1 MNKMKTEEIKPQD
14 SIPTKI
20 KQEERKVSE
29 EPIMND
35 EKNLNN
41 LKSPNEE
48 IINNVEAL
56 NNEISQ
62 ELNNEIQNQE
72 EENKNQEENISENNE
87 EDLKFKFK
95 EKLLTNEIHRIYGN
109 RLREDYKYDN
119 EGENGLFE
127 ASPRIVKIAGF
138 ELNKKIMRKIIII
151 NKSKYTERIIIL
163 PPTTQNFKIKYTKR
177 GQIAPGLCET
187 IYLFFTPGEYKYYT
201 DNICINCPGNNII
214 IPIHAYPKMNIFVKE
229 YIPKLIDFGNIT
241 IDSTVTKN
249 ISVKNLIDQNFKYKI
264 IPINDCKEI
273 KIEKM
278 EGTFYEMKDNL
289 IQISINPQKF
299 GIFKGE
305 YEFQV
310 SEVDFQPYTFTIFA
324 TCNSFETSNALFPRY
339 LAPIKDKKNQKLE
352 KEDILN
358 LMRQSEKQT
367 ESNLNNVEEKDKK
380 IALSKIEILNETQ
393 KSENQAPNSNP
404 IIKDN
409 LLTEEEMNTISRKIK
424 TPANNSEIRDG
435 KNKEEGVDGEERNN
449 EENKDKNKNIIDEKI
464 NKDAR
469 NENNKLDE
477 SIASDITRPESKI
490 LNRFKDLPSS
500 KEKEFLQN
508 YNNNDE
514 KIQAKEFK
522 YIRFIG
528 KEPLNE
534 KETSDLLDERNAAL
548 QNIVDFNCKM
558 DKSRHK
564 PELDKEKCVIDR
576 DQEFYLKPNFN
587 TNQNDN
593 FFKTRHYF
601 KLLLKGL
608 TKIIMRKRAD
618 DRLKKLNDMLTKN
631 NIKNKDSFA
640 NYCDKDWI
648 NFFSKD
654 QQSANDDSNFNF
666 MQMKFVQPKF
676 LYREKIWLTNEYSI
690 NSLKQNI
697 PHENNINLDEYDTL
711 KELERNDFQVIN
723 YSSFSNPGLTQ
734 FDINLGEKKIRPSCE
749 SENLIREERG
759 DSEFDPLK
767 HKEYF
772 EIADKHLEHLY
783 TEPND
788 LIFNNPLLKNY
799 KSLNDITECSTE
811 YNLQPRLIKESYVNN
826 SSYQNDIYMKLNLSF
841 TDNDKIRTRLVDNE
855 AMFLDSSLNF
865 DFENMKKMTQN
876 DEKDLYIKK
885 NEKVD
890 EDNFI
895 FELIKDDD
903 KSIVENIEKED
914 NEIKNVREINKNG
927 TFDIRKQEKI
937 NLEYKFSA
945 IKKKWMSL
953 VPTYIEY
960 INSGI
965 KNSSNKLMP

>member
-1 MNKMKTEEIKPQD
+1 MKTDEKKPQGAI
-14 SIPTKI
+14 SSKT
-20 KQEERKVSE
+20 KQEESKVSE
-29 EPIMND
+29 EPLNPK
-35 EKNLNN
+35 EKDINSVNN
-41 LKSPNEE
+41 QNE
-48 IINNVEAL
+48 IINNEEQSK
-56 NNEISQ
+56 NEISQ
-62 ELNNEIQNQE
+62 EGNNEMEMKE
-72 EENKNQEENISENNE
+72 EENKNQEENEPENMD

-95 EKLLTNEIHRIYGN
+95 EKLLTNEVHRIYGN

-138 ELNKKIMRKIIII
+138 ELNKKIMTKINII

-163 PPTTQNFKIKYTKR
+163 PPTTPNFKIRYTKR
-177 GQIAPGLCET
+177 GQIAPGLSET

-201 DNICINCPGNNII
+201 DNICINCPGNKII
-214 IPIHAYPKMNIFVKE
+214 IPIHAYPRMNIFVKE
-229 YIPKLIDFGNIT
+229 YIPKLIDFGNVP
-241 IDSTVTKN
+241 IDTTVSKN

-264 IPINDCKEI
+264 TPINDCPEI

-278 EGTFYEMKDNL
+278 EDTFYEMKDNL
-289 IQISINPQKF
+289 IKITINPQKY
-299 GIFKGE
+299 GIFRGE

-324 TCNSFETSNALFPRY
+324 ACNSFETSNVLYPRY
-339 LAPIKDKKNQKLE
+339 LAPLNYKKKQRIE
-352 KEDILN
+352 KEDLLS
-358 LMRQSEKQT
+358 LMKQAEKQN
-367 ESNLNNVEEKDKK
+367 ESEIKNKEENKK
-380 IALSKIEILNETQ
+380 ITLSKIDNLNETQ
-393 KSENQAPNSNP
+393 KSENQIPTNNP
-404 IIKDN
+404 IIKEN
-409 LLTEEEMNTISRKIK
+409 LLTQQEMDTITRNIK
-424 TPANNSEIRDG
+424 TPVNASEIKAEEKPDE
-435 KNKEEGVDGEERNN
+435 KNKE
-449 EENKDKNKNIIDEKI
+449 NKDNNNMINENI
-464 NKDAR
+464 NDAKK
-469 NENNKLDE
+469 ENNKLEE

-490 LNRFKDLPSS
+490 LNRFKDMPSS
-500 KEKEFLQN
+500 KEKEFLQY

-528 KEPLNE
+528 KEPLTE
-534 KETSDLLDERNAAL
+534 KETNNLLDERNNAL
-548 QNIVDFNCKM
+548 QNIIDFNCKM

-576 DQEFYLKPNFN
+576 DQEYYLKPNFN

-608 TKIIMRKRAD
+608 TKIVMRKRAD
-618 DRLKKLNDMLTKN
+618 DRLKKLNDMLVKN
-631 NIKNKDSFA
+631 NIRNKDSFA

-666 MQMKFVQPKF
+666 MQMKFIPPQL

-697 PHENNINLDEYDTL
+697 PHENNINLDEYESL
-711 KELERNDFQVIN
+711 KELERNDLQVIN
-723 YSSFSNPGLTQ
+723 YNSFSNPGLTQ
-734 FDINLGEKKIRPSCE
+734 FDINLGDKKIRPSCE

-759 DSEFDPLK
+759 DTEFDPLK
-767 HKEYF
+767 HKEFF
-772 EIADKHLEHLY
+772 EIADKHLEHIY

-799 KSLNDITECSTE
+799 KSINDVTECSID
-811 YNLQPRLIKESYVNN
+811 YNLQPRLIKECYVNN
-826 SSYQNDIYMKLNLSF
+826 SNYQNDIYMKLNLSF
-841 TDNDKIRTRLVDNE
+841 TDNDNIRTRLVDNE

-865 DFENMKKMTQN
+865 NFDNMKKMTQT
-876 DEKDLYIKK
+876 DEKDLFIKK

-895 FELIKDDD
+895 FELVKEDD
-903 KSIVENIEKED
+903 KAIIENIEKED
-914 NEIKNVREINKNG
+914 TEVKNIRDINKNG

-937 NLEYKFSA
+937 NLENKLSA

-965 KNSSNKLMP
+965 KNPANKLMP

>member
-1 MNKMKTEEIKPQD
+1 MKTDEKKPQGTT
-14 SIPTKI
+14 SSKI
-20 KQEERKVSE
+20 KQEESKVSE
-29 EPIMND
+29 EPINIKEKESNTLNNQNDNIND
-35 EKNLNN
+35 EEHLNN
-41 LKSPNEE
+41 DISQEK
-48 IINNVEAL
+48 
-56 NNEISQ
+56 NNEIK
-62 ELNNEIQNQE
+62 IQDE
-72 EENKNQEENISENNE
+72 EENKNQEENDSENIE

-95 EKLLTNEIHRIYGN
+95 EKLLTNEVHRIYGN

-138 ELNKKIMRKIIII
+138 ELNKRIMTKISII

-163 PPTTQNFKIKYTKR
+163 PPTTPNFKIKYTKR
-177 GQIAPGLCET
+177 GQIAPGLSET

-201 DNICINCPGNNII
+201 DNICINCPGNKII
-214 IPIHAYPKMNIFVKE
+214 IPIHAYPKMNIFAKE

-241 IDSTVTKN
+241 IDTSSSKE
-249 ISVKNLIDQNFKYKI
+249 ISVKNIIDQNFKYKI
-264 IPINDCKEI
+264 TPINDCKEI

-278 EGTFYEMKDNL
+278 EDTFYEMKDNV
-289 IQISINPQKF
+289 IKITITPQKY
-299 GIFKGE
+299 GIFRGE

-310 SEVDFQPYTFTIFA
+310 SEVDFQPYIFTVFA
-324 TCNSFETSNALFPRY
+324 TCNCFETSNVLYPRY
-339 LAPIKDKKNQKLE
+339 LAPINTKKKQRIE
-352 KEDILN
+352 KEDLLN
-358 LMRQSEKQT
+358 LMKQSEKQN
-367 ESNLNNVEEKDKK
+367 ESNINELEDKNKK
-380 IALSKIEILNETQ
+380 INLSKIDNLNETQ
-393 KSENQAPNSNP
+393 KSENQVPNNNP
-404 IIKDN
+404 IIKEN
-409 LLTEEEMNTISRKIK
+409 LLTEQEMNTITRNIK
-424 TPANNSEIRDG
+424 TPVNTSEVKNDEKEEKNLDE
-435 KNKEEGVDGEERNN
+435 KNKDNN
-449 EENKDKNKNIIDEKI
+449 NIIDEKI
-464 NKDAR
+464 NKDVN
-469 NENNKLDE
+469 NEKNKLEE

-500 KEKEFLQN
+500 KEKEFLQY

-534 KETSDLLDERNAAL
+534 KETNNLLDERNTAL

-576 DQEFYLKPNFN
+576 DQEYYLKPNFN

-608 TKIIMRKRAD
+608 TKIVMRKRAD
-618 DRLKKLNDMLTKN
+618 DRLKKLNDMLAKH
-631 NIKNKDSFA
+631 NIRNKDSFA
-640 NYCDKDWI
+640 NYCDQDWI
-648 NFFSKD
+648 DFFSKD
-654 QQSANDDSNFNF
+654 QQSANDDNNFNF
-666 MQMKFVQPKF
+666 MQMKFIPPQL

-711 KELERNDFQVIN
+711 KELERNDLQVIN

-734 FDINLGEKKIRPSCE
+734 FDINLGDKKIRPSCE

-759 DSEFDPLK
+759 DTEFDPLK
-767 HKEYF
+767 HKDYF
-772 EIADKHLEHLY
+772 DIAEKHLEHIY

-799 KSLNDITECSTE
+799 KPINDVTECSID
-811 YNLQPRLIKESYVNN
+811 YNLQPRLIKECYVNN

-865 DFENMKKMTQN
+865 NFDNMKKMTQC

-895 FELIKDDD
+895 FELTKDDD
-903 KSIVENIEKED
+903 KAIVENIEKED
-914 NEIKNVREINKNG
+914 NEVKSIRDINKNG
-927 TFDIRKQEKI
+927 TFDVRKQEKI
-937 NLEYKFSA
+937 NLENKFLA

-953 VPTYIEY
+953 VPTYMEY

-965 KNSSNKLMP
+965 KNPANKLMP

>member
-1 MNKMKTEEIKPQD
+1 MKTDEKKPQGTT
-14 SIPTKI
+14 SSKI
-20 KQEERKVSE
+20 KQEESKVSE
-29 EPIMND
+29 EPINIK
-35 EKNLNN
+35 EKESNTLNN
-41 LKSPNEE
+41 QNEN
-48 IINNVEAL
+48 INGEEQL
-56 NNEISQ
+56 NNDISQ
-62 ELNNEIQNQE
+62 EKNNEIQIQDE
-72 EENKNQEENISENNE
+72 EENKNQEENDSENIE

-95 EKLLTNEIHRIYGN
+95 EKLLTNEVHRIYGN

-138 ELNKKIMRKIIII
+138 ELNKRIMTKISII

-163 PPTTQNFKIKYTKR
+163 PPTTPNFKIKYTKR
-177 GQIAPGLCET
+177 GQIAPGLSET

-201 DNICINCPGNNII
+201 DNICINCPGNKII

-229 YIPKLIDFGNIT
+229 YIPKLIDFGNIS
-241 IDSTVTKN
+241 IDTSTSKD

-264 IPINDCKEI
+264 TPINDCKEI

-278 EGTFYEMKDNL
+278 EDTFYEMKEN
-289 IQISINPQKF
+289 IIKITITPQKY
-299 GIFKGE
+299 GIFRGE

-310 SEVDFQPYTFTIFA
+310 SEVDFQPYIFTIFA
-324 TCNSFETSNALFPRY
+324 TCNCFETSNVLYPRY
-339 LAPIKDKKNQKLE
+339 LAPINTKKKQRIE
-352 KEDILN
+352 KEDLLN
-358 LMRQSEKQT
+358 LMKQSEKQN
-367 ESNLNNVEEKDKK
+367 ESNIDNLEDKNKK
-380 IALSKIEILNETQ
+380 INLSKIDNLNETQ
-393 KSENQAPNSNP
+393 KSENQVPNNNP
-404 IIKDN
+404 IIKEN
-409 LLTEEEMNTISRKIK
+409 LLTEQEKNTITRTIK
-424 TPANNSEIRDG
+424 TPANTSEVKNEEKDDKNIDE
-435 KNKEEGVDGEERNN
+435 KNKDNN
-449 EENKDKNKNIIDEKI
+449 NIIDEKI
-464 NKDAR
+464 NKD
-469 NENNKLDE
+469 ENKEKNKLEE

-500 KEKEFLQN
+500 KEKEFLQY

-534 KETSDLLDERNAAL
+534 KETNNLLDERNTAL

-576 DQEFYLKPNFN
+576 DQEYYLKPNFN

-618 DRLKKLNDMLTKN
+618 DRLKKLNDMLAKH
-631 NIKNKDSFA
+631 NIRNKDSFA
-640 NYCDKDWI
+640 NYCDQDWI
-648 NFFSKD
+648 DFFSKD
-654 QQSANDDSNFNF
+654 QQSANDDNNFNF
-666 MQMKFVQPKF
+666 MQMKFIPPQL

-711 KELERNDFQVIN
+711 KELERNDLQVIN

-734 FDINLGEKKIRPSCE
+734 FDINLGDKKIRPSCE

-759 DSEFDPLK
+759 DTEFDPLK
-767 HKEYF
+767 HKDYF
-772 EIADKHLEHLY
+772 DIAEKHLEHIY

-799 KSLNDITECSTE
+799 KPINDVTECSID
-811 YNLQPRLIKESYVNN
+811 YNLQPRLIKECYVNN

-841 TDNDKIRTRLVDNE
+841 TDNDKVRTRLVDNE

-865 DFENMKKMTQN
+865 NFDNMKKMTQC

-895 FELIKDDD
+895 FELSKDDD
-903 KSIVENIEKED
+903 KAIVENIEKED
-914 NEIKNVREINKNG
+914 TEVKNIRDINKNG
-927 TFDIRKQEKI
+927 TFDVRKQEKI
-937 NLEYKFSA
+937 NLENKFSA

-953 VPTYIEY
+953 VPTYMEY

-965 KNSSNKLMP
+965 KNPANKLMP

>member
-1 MNKMKTEEIKPQD
+1 MKTDEKKSQQAP
-14 SIPTKI
+14 SVSSKI
-20 KQEERKVSE
+20 KQEESKV
-29 EPIMND
+29 ND
-35 EKNLNN
+35 ESINIKEKDLNP
-41 LKSPNEE
+41 PNNQEE
-48 IINNVEAL
+48 ININDEEQL

-62 ELNNEIQNQE
+62 ERNNLIQVQD
-72 EENKNQEENISENNE
+72 EENKNQEENESENNDDE
-87 EDLKFKFK
+87 LKFKFK
-95 EKLLTNEIHRIYGN
+95 EKLLTNEVHRIYGN

-138 ELNKKIMRKIIII
+138 ELNKKIMTKIIVI

-163 PPTTQNFKIKYTKR
+163 PPTTPNFKIKYTKR
-177 GQIAPGLCET
+177 GQIAPGLNET

-201 DNICINCPGNNII
+201 DNICINCPGNKII

-229 YIPKLIDFGNIT
+229 YIPKLIDFGNVT
-241 IDSTVTKN
+241 IDTSVTKN

-264 IPINDCKEI
+264 TPINDCKEI

-278 EGTFYEMKDNL
+278 EDTFYEMKDNL
-289 IQISINPQKF
+289 IKITVNPQKY

-310 SEVDFQPYTFTIFA
+310 SEVDFQPYVFTVFA
-324 TCNSFETSNALFPRY
+324 TCNSFETSNVLFPRY
-339 LAPIKDKKNQKLE
+339 LAPLKYKRQPRIE
-352 KEDILN
+352 KEDLLKSIKP
-358 LMRQSEKQT
+358 SEKKE
-367 ESNLNNVEEKDKK
+367 ESNINVKEQNNNKLS
-380 IALSKIEILNETQ
+380 LSKVENLNETI
-393 KSENQAPNSNP
+393 KSENANPNNNP

-409 LLTEEEMNTISRKIK
+409 VLTDQEMNTVSRKIK
-424 TPANNSEIRDG
+424 TPANNSEIKDVTE
-435 KNKEEGVDGEERNN
+435 NNN
-449 EENKDKNKNIIDEKI
+449 ENKNINENI
-464 NKDAR
+464 NEDNKNDNKEVK

-477 SIASDITRPESKI
+477 SIASDVTRPESKM
-490 LNRFKDLPSS
+490 LSRFKDMPSS
-500 KEKEFLQN
+500 KEKEFLQY

-534 KETSDLLDERNAAL
+534 KETNNLLDERNTAL
-548 QNIVDFNCKM
+548 QNIIDFNCKM

-576 DQEFYLKPNFN
+576 DQEYYLKPNFN
-587 TNQNDN
+587 SNQNDN

-601 KLLLKGL
+601 KLFLKGL
-608 TKIIMRKRAD
+608 TKIVMRKRAE
-618 DRLKKLNDMLTKN
+618 DRLKKLNDMLAKN

-654 QQSANDDSNFNF
+654 QQSANDDNNFNF
-666 MQMKFVQPKF
+666 MQMKFIPPQL
-676 LYREKIWLTNEYSI
+676 LYREKVWLTNEYSI

-711 KELERNDFQVIN
+711 KELERNDLQVIN
-723 YSSFSNPGLTQ
+723 YNSFSNPGLTQ

-759 DSEFDPLK
+759 DTEFDPLK

-772 EIADKHLEHLY
+772 DIADKHLEHIY

-799 KSLNDITECSTE
+799 KPLNDITECNID
-811 YNLQPRLIKESYVNN
+811 YNLQSRLIKECYVNN
-826 SSYQNDIYMKLNLSF
+826 STYQNDIYMKLNISF
-841 TDNDKIRTRLVDNE
+841 TDNDNIRTRLVDNE

-865 DFENMKKMTQN
+865 NFENMKKMTQS

-895 FELIKDDD
+895 FELVKDDD
-903 KSIVENIEKED
+903 KAIIENIEKED
-914 NEIKNVREINKNG
+914 NEIKNIREINKNG

-937 NLEYKFSA
+937 NLENKFSA

-953 VPTYIEY
+953 VPTYMEY

-965 KNSSNKLMP
+965 KNPANKLLP

>member
-1 MNKMKTEEIKPQD
+1 MKTDEKKPQGAI
-14 SIPTKI
+14 SSKT
-20 KQEERKVSE
+20 KQEESKVSE
-29 EPIMND
+29 EPLNPK
-35 EKNLNN
+35 EKDINSVNN
-41 LKSPNEE
+41 QNE
-48 IINNVEAL
+48 IINNEEQSK
-56 NNEISQ
+56 NEISQ
-62 ELNNEIQNQE
+62 EGNNEMEMQE
-72 EENKNQEENISENNE
+72 EENKNQEENEPENMD

-95 EKLLTNEIHRIYGN
+95 EKLLTNEVHRIYGN

-138 ELNKKIMRKIIII
+138 ELNKKIMTKINII

-163 PPTTQNFKIKYTKR
+163 PPTTPNFKIRYTKR
-177 GQIAPGLCET
+177 GQIAPGLSET

-201 DNICINCPGNNII
+201 DNICINCPGNKII
-214 IPIHAYPKMNIFVKE
+214 IPIHAYPRMNIFVKE
-229 YIPKLIDFGNIT
+229 YIPKLIDFGNVP
-241 IDSTVTKN
+241 IDTTVSKN

-264 IPINDCKEI
+264 TPINDCPEI

-278 EGTFYEMKDNL
+278 EDTFYEMKDNL
-289 IQISINPQKF
+289 IKITINPQKY
-299 GIFKGE
+299 GIFRGE

-324 TCNSFETSNALFPRY
+324 TCNSFETSNVLYPRY
-339 LAPIKDKKNQKLE
+339 LAPLNYKKKQRIE
-352 KEDILN
+352 KEDILS
-358 LMRQSEKQT
+358 LMKQAEKQN
-367 ESNLNNVEEKDKK
+367 ESEIKNKEENKK
-380 IALSKIEILNETQ
+380 ITLSKIDNLNETQ
-393 KSENQAPNSNP
+393 KSENQIPTNNP
-404 IIKDN
+404 IIKEN
-409 LLTEEEMNTISRKIK
+409 LLTQQEMDTITRNIK
-424 TPANNSEIRDG
+424 TPVNASEIKAEEKPEE
-435 KNKEEGVDGEERNN
+435 KNKE
-449 EENKDKNKNIIDEKI
+449 NKDNNNMINEKI
-464 NKDAR
+464 NDAKK
-469 NENNKLDE
+469 ENNKLEE

-490 LNRFKDLPSS
+490 LNRFKDMPSS
-500 KEKEFLQN
+500 KEKEFLQY

-528 KEPLNE
+528 KEPLTE
-534 KETSDLLDERNAAL
+534 KETNNLLDERNNAL
-548 QNIVDFNCKM
+548 QNIIDFNCKM

-576 DQEFYLKPNFN
+576 DQEYYLKPNFN

-608 TKIIMRKRAD
+608 TKIVMRKRAD
-618 DRLKKLNDMLTKN
+618 DRLKKLNDMLVKN
-631 NIKNKDSFA
+631 NIRNKDSFA

-666 MQMKFVQPKF
+666 MQMKFIPPQL

-697 PHENNINLDEYDTL
+697 PHENNINLDEYESL
-711 KELERNDFQVIN
+711 KELERNDLQVIN
-723 YSSFSNPGLTQ
+723 YNSFSNPGLTQ
-734 FDINLGEKKIRPSCE
+734 FDINLGDKKIRPSCE

-759 DSEFDPLK
+759 DTEFDPLK
-767 HKEYF
+767 HKEFF
-772 EIADKHLEHLY
+772 EIADKHLEHIY

-799 KSLNDITECSTE
+799 KSINDVTECSID
-811 YNLQPRLIKESYVNN
+811 YNLQPRLIKECYVNN

-841 TDNDKIRTRLVDNE
+841 TDNDNIRTRLVDNE

-865 DFENMKKMTQN
+865 NFDNMKKMTQT
-876 DEKDLYIKK
+876 DEKDLFIKK

-895 FELIKDDD
+895 FELVKEDD
-903 KSIVENIEKED
+903 KAIIENIEKED
-914 NEIKNVREINKNG
+914 NEVKNIRDINKNG

-937 NLEYKFSA
+937 NLENKLSA

-965 KNSSNKLMP
+965 KNPANKLMP

>member
-1 MNKMKTEEIKPQD
+1 MKTDEKKSQQAP
-14 SIPTKI
+14 SVSSKI
-20 KQEERKVSE
+20 KQEESKV
-29 EPIMND
+29 ND
-35 EKNLNN
+35 ESINIKEKDLNP
-41 LKSPNEE
+41 PNNQEE
-48 IINNVEAL
+48 ININDEEQL

-62 ELNNEIQNQE
+62 ERNNLIQVQD
-72 EENKNQEENISENNE
+72 EENKNQEENESENNDDE
-87 EDLKFKFK
+87 LKFKFK
-95 EKLLTNEIHRIYGN
+95 EKLLTNEVHRIYGN

-138 ELNKKIMRKIIII
+138 ELNKKIMTKIIVI

-163 PPTTQNFKIKYTKR
+163 PPTTPNFKIKYTKR
-177 GQIAPGLCET
+177 GQIAPGLNET

-201 DNICINCPGNNII
+201 DNICINCPGNKII

-229 YIPKLIDFGNIT
+229 YIPKLIDFGNVT
-241 IDSTVTKN
+241 IDTSVTKN

-264 IPINDCKEI
+264 TPINDCKEI

-278 EGTFYEMKDNL
+278 EDTFYEMKDNL
-289 IQISINPQKF
+289 IKITVNPQKY

-310 SEVDFQPYTFTIFA
+310 SEVDFQPYVFTVFA
-324 TCNSFETSNALFPRY
+324 TCNSFETSNVLFPRY
-339 LAPIKDKKNQKLE
+339 LAPLKYKRQPRIE
-352 KEDILN
+352 KEDLLKSIKPSEKKEESNINEKEQKNSKLN
-358 LMRQSEKQT
+358 LSK
-367 ESNLNNVEEKDKK
+367 VEN
-380 IALSKIEILNETQ
+380 LNETV
-393 KSENQAPNSNP
+393 KSENANPNNNP

-409 LLTEEEMNTISRKIK
+409 VLTEQEMNTISRKIK
-424 TPANNSEIRDG
+424 TPANNSEI
-435 KNKEEGVDGEERNN
+435 KNVTENNN
-449 EENKDKNKNIIDEKI
+449 ENKNINENI
-464 NKDAR
+464 NEDNKNDNKEVK

-477 SIASDITRPESKI
+477 SIASDVTRPESKM
-490 LNRFKDLPSS
+490 LSRFKDMPSS
-500 KEKEFLQN
+500 KEKEFLQY

-514 KIQAKEFK
+514 KIQAKEFN

-534 KETSDLLDERNAAL
+534 KETNNLLDERNTAL
-548 QNIVDFNCKM
+548 QNIIDFNCKM

-576 DQEFYLKPNFN
+576 DQEYYLKPNFN
-587 TNQNDN
+587 SNQNDN

-601 KLLLKGL
+601 KLFLKGL
-608 TKIIMRKRAD
+608 TKIVMRKRAE
-618 DRLKKLNDMLTKN
+618 DRLKKLNDMLAKN

-654 QQSANDDSNFNF
+654 QQSANDDNNFNF
-666 MQMKFVQPKF
+666 MQMKFIPPQL
-676 LYREKIWLTNEYSI
+676 LYREKVWLTNEYSI

-711 KELERNDFQVIN
+711 KELERNDLQVIN
-723 YSSFSNPGLTQ
+723 YNSFSNPGLTQ

-759 DSEFDPLK
+759 DTEFDPLK

-772 EIADKHLEHLY
+772 DIADKHLEHIY

-799 KSLNDITECSTE
+799 KPLNDITECNID
-811 YNLQPRLIKESYVNN
+811 YNLQPRLIKECYVNN
-826 SSYQNDIYMKLNLSF
+826 STYQNDIYMKLNISF
-841 TDNDKIRTRLVDNE
+841 TDNDNIRTRLVDNE

-865 DFENMKKMTQN
+865 NFENMKKMTQS

-895 FELIKDDD
+895 FELVKDDD
-903 KSIVENIEKED
+903 KAIIENIEKED
-914 NEIKNVREINKNG
+914 NEIKNIREINKNG

-937 NLEYKFSA
+937 NLENKFSA

-965 KNSSNKLMP
+965 KNPANKLLP

>member
-1 MNKMKTEEIKPQD
+1 MKTDEKKPQGAI
-14 SIPTKI
+14 SSKT
-20 KQEERKVSE
+20 KQEESKVSE
-29 EPIMND
+29 EPLNPK
-35 EKNLNN
+35 EKDINSVNN
-41 LKSPNEE
+41 QNE
-48 IINNVEAL
+48 IINNEEQSK
-56 NNEISQ
+56 NEISQ
-62 ELNNEIQNQE
+62 EGNNEMEMQE
-72 EENKNQEENISENNE
+72 EENKNQEENEPENMD

-95 EKLLTNEIHRIYGN
+95 EKLLTNEVHRIYGN

-138 ELNKKIMRKIIII
+138 ELNKKIMTKINII

-163 PPTTQNFKIKYTKR
+163 PPTTPNFKIRYTKR
-177 GQIAPGLCET
+177 GQIAPGLSET

-201 DNICINCPGNNII
+201 DNICINCPGNKII
-214 IPIHAYPKMNIFVKE
+214 IPIHAYPRMNIFVKE
-229 YIPKLIDFGNIT
+229 YIPKLIDFGNVP
-241 IDSTVTKN
+241 IDTTVSKN

-264 IPINDCKEI
+264 TPINDCPEI

-278 EGTFYEMKDNL
+278 EDTFYEMKDNL
-289 IQISINPQKF
+289 IKITINPQKY
-299 GIFKGE
+299 GIFRGE

-324 TCNSFETSNALFPRY
+324 TCNSFETSNVLYPRY
-339 LAPIKDKKNQKLE
+339 LAPLNYKKKQRIE
-352 KEDILN
+352 KEDILS
-358 LMRQSEKQT
+358 LMKQAEKQN
-367 ESNLNNVEEKDKK
+367 ESEINNKEENKK
-380 IALSKIEILNETQ
+380 ITLSKIDNLNETQ
-393 KSENQAPNSNP
+393 KSENQIPTNNP
-404 IIKDN
+404 IIKEN
-409 LLTEEEMNTISRKIK
+409 LLTQQEMDTITRNIK
-424 TPANNSEIRDG
+424 TPVNASEIKAEEKPDE
-435 KNKEEGVDGEERNN
+435 KNKE
-449 EENKDKNKNIIDEKI
+449 NKDNNNMINEKI
-464 NKDAR
+464 NDAKK
-469 NENNKLDE
+469 ENNKLEE

-490 LNRFKDLPSS
+490 LNRFKDMPSS
-500 KEKEFLQN
+500 KEKEFLQY

-528 KEPLNE
+528 KEPLTE
-534 KETSDLLDERNAAL
+534 KETNNLLDERNNAL
-548 QNIVDFNCKM
+548 QNIIDFNCKM

-576 DQEFYLKPNFN
+576 DQEYYLKPNFN

-608 TKIIMRKRAD
+608 TKIVMRKRAD
-618 DRLKKLNDMLTKN
+618 DRLKKLNDMLVKN
-631 NIKNKDSFA
+631 NIRNKDSFA

-666 MQMKFVQPKF
+666 MQMKFIPPQL

-697 PHENNINLDEYDTL
+697 PHENNINLDEYESL
-711 KELERNDFQVIN
+711 KELERNDLQVIN

-734 FDINLGEKKIRPSCE
+734 FDINLGDKKIRPSCE

-759 DSEFDPLK
+759 DTEFDPLK

-772 EIADKHLEHLY
+772 EIADKHLEHIY

-799 KSLNDITECSTE
+799 KSINDVTECSID
-811 YNLQPRLIKESYVNN
+811 YNLQPRLIKECYVNN

-841 TDNDKIRTRLVDNE
+841 TDNDNIRTRLVDNE

-865 DFENMKKMTQN
+865 NFDNMKKMTQT
-876 DEKDLYIKK
+876 DEKDLFIKK

-895 FELIKDDD
+895 FELVKEDD
-903 KSIVENIEKED
+903 KAIIENIEKED
-914 NEIKNVREINKNG
+914 TEVKNIRDINKNG

-937 NLEYKFSA
+937 NLENKLSA

-965 KNSSNKLMP
+965 KNPANKLMP

>member
-1 MNKMKTEEIKPQD
+1 MKTDEKKPQGA
-14 SIPTKI
+14 IPSKT
-20 KQEERKVSE
+20 KQEESKVSE
-29 EPIMND
+29 EPLNPK
-35 EKNLNN
+35 EKDINSVNN
-41 LKSPNEE
+41 QNE
-48 IINNVEAL
+48 IINNEEQSK
-56 NNEISQ
+56 NEISQ
-62 ELNNEIQNQE
+62 EGNNEMEMQE
-72 EENKNQEENISENNE
+72 KENKNQEENEPENMD

-95 EKLLTNEIHRIYGN
+95 EKLLTNEVHRIYGN

-138 ELNKKIMRKIIII
+138 ELNKKIMTKINII

-163 PPTTQNFKIKYTKR
+163 PPTTPNFKIRYTKR
-177 GQIAPGLCET
+177 GQIAPGLSET

-201 DNICINCPGNNII
+201 DNICINCPGNKII
-214 IPIHAYPKMNIFVKE
+214 IPIHAYPRMNIFVKE
-229 YIPKLIDFGNIT
+229 YIPKLIDFGNVP
-241 IDSTVTKN
+241 IDTTVSKN

-264 IPINDCKEI
+264 TPINDCPEI

-278 EGTFYEMKDNL
+278 EDTFYEMKDNL
-289 IQISINPQKF
+289 IKITINPQKY
-299 GIFKGE
+299 GIFRGE

-324 TCNSFETSNALFPRY
+324 TCNSFETSNVLYPRY
-339 LAPIKDKKNQKLE
+339 LAPLNYKKKQRIE
-352 KEDILN
+352 KEDILS
-358 LMRQSEKQT
+358 LMKQAEKQN
-367 ESNLNNVEEKDKK
+367 ESEIKNKEENKK
-380 IALSKIEILNETQ
+380 ITLSKIDNLNETQ
-393 KSENQAPNSNP
+393 KSENQIPTNNP
-404 IIKDN
+404 IIKEN
-409 LLTEEEMNTISRKIK
+409 LLTQQEMDTITRNIK
-424 TPANNSEIRDG
+424 TPVNASEIKAEEKPDE
-435 KNKEEGVDGEERNN
+435 KNKE
-449 EENKDKNKNIIDEKI
+449 NKNNNNMINEKI
-464 NKDAR
+464 NDAKK
-469 NENNKLDE
+469 ENNKLEE

-490 LNRFKDLPSS
+490 LNRFKDMPSS
-500 KEKEFLQN
+500 KEKEFLQY

-528 KEPLNE
+528 KEPLTE
-534 KETSDLLDERNAAL
+534 KETNNLLDERNNAL
-548 QNIVDFNCKM
+548 QNIIDFNCKM

-576 DQEFYLKPNFN
+576 DQEYYLKPNFN

-608 TKIIMRKRAD
+608 TKIVMRKRAD
-618 DRLKKLNDMLTKN
+618 DRLKKLNDMLVKN
-631 NIKNKDSFA
+631 NIRNKDSFA

-666 MQMKFVQPKF
+666 MQMKFIPPQL

-697 PHENNINLDEYDTL
+697 PHENNINLDEYESL
-711 KELERNDFQVIN
+711 KELERNDLQVIN
-723 YSSFSNPGLTQ
+723 YNSFSNPGLTQ
-734 FDINLGEKKIRPSCE
+734 FDINLGDKKIRPSCE

-759 DSEFDPLK
+759 DTEFDPLK
-767 HKEYF
+767 HKEFF
-772 EIADKHLEHLY
+772 EIADKHLEHIY

-799 KSLNDITECSTE
+799 KSINDVTECSID
-811 YNLQPRLIKESYVNN
+811 YNLQPRLIKECYVNN

-841 TDNDKIRTRLVDNE
+841 TDNDNIRTRLVDNE

-865 DFENMKKMTQN
+865 NFDNMKKMTQT
-876 DEKDLYIKK
+876 DEKDLFIKK

-895 FELIKDDD
+895 FELVKEDD
-903 KSIVENIEKED
+903 KAIIENIEKED
-914 NEIKNVREINKNG
+914 TEVKNIRDINKNG

-937 NLEYKFSA
+937 NLENKLSA

-965 KNSSNKLMP
+965 KNPANKLMP

>member
-1 MNKMKTEEIKPQD
+1 MKTDEKKPQGAI
-14 SIPTKI
+14 SSKT
-20 KQEERKVSE
+20 KQEESKVSE
-29 EPIMND
+29 EPLNPK
-35 EKNLNN
+35 EKDINSVNN
-41 LKSPNEE
+41 QNE
-48 IINNVEAL
+48 IINNEEQSK
-56 NNEISQ
+56 NEISQ
-62 ELNNEIQNQE
+62 EGNNEMEMQE
-72 EENKNQEENISENNE
+72 EENKNQEENEPENMD

-95 EKLLTNEIHRIYGN
+95 EKLLTNEVHRIYGN

-138 ELNKKIMRKIIII
+138 ELNKKIMTKINII

-163 PPTTQNFKIKYTKR
+163 PPTTPNFKIRYTKR
-177 GQIAPGLCET
+177 GQIAPGLSET

-201 DNICINCPGNNII
+201 DNICINCPGNKII
-214 IPIHAYPKMNIFVKE
+214 IPIHAYPRMNIFVKE
-229 YIPKLIDFGNIT
+229 YIPKLIDFGNVP
-241 IDSTVTKN
+241 IDTTVSKN

-264 IPINDCKEI
+264 TPINDCPEI

-278 EGTFYEMKDNL
+278 EDTFYEMKDNL
-289 IQISINPQKF
+289 IKITINPQKY
-299 GIFKGE
+299 GIFRGE

-324 TCNSFETSNALFPRY
+324 TCNSFETSNVLYPRY
-339 LAPIKDKKNQKLE
+339 LAPLNYKKKQRIE
-352 KEDILN
+352 KEDILS
-358 LMRQSEKQT
+358 LMKQAEKQN
-367 ESNLNNVEEKDKK
+367 ESEIKNKEENKK
-380 IALSKIEILNETQ
+380 ITLSKIDNLNETQ
-393 KSENQAPNSNP
+393 KSENQIPTNNP
-404 IIKDN
+404 IIKEN
-409 LLTEEEMNTISRKIK
+409 LLTQQEMDTITRNIK
-424 TPANNSEIRDG
+424 TPVNASEIKAEEKPDE
-435 KNKEEGVDGEERNN
+435 KNKE
-449 EENKDKNKNIIDEKI
+449 NKDNNNMINEKI
-464 NKDAR
+464 NDAKK
-469 NENNKLDE
+469 ENNKLEE

-490 LNRFKDLPSS
+490 LNRFKDMPSS
-500 KEKEFLQN
+500 KEKEFLQY

-528 KEPLNE
+528 KEPLTE
-534 KETSDLLDERNAAL
+534 KETNNLLDERNNAL
-548 QNIVDFNCKM
+548 QNIIDFNCKM

-576 DQEFYLKPNFN
+576 DQEYYLKPNFN

-608 TKIIMRKRAD
+608 TKIVMRKRAD
-618 DRLKKLNDMLTKN
+618 DRLKKLNDMLVKN
-631 NIKNKDSFA
+631 NIRNKDSFA

-666 MQMKFVQPKF
+666 MQMKFIPPQL

-690 NSLKQNI
+690 SSLKQNI
-697 PHENNINLDEYDTL
+697 PHENNINLDEYESL
-711 KELERNDFQVIN
+711 KELERNDLQVIN
-723 YSSFSNPGLTQ
+723 YNSFSNPGLTQ
-734 FDINLGEKKIRPSCE
+734 FDINLGDKKIRPSCE

-759 DSEFDPLK
+759 DTEFDPLK
-767 HKEYF
+767 HKEFF
-772 EIADKHLEHLY
+772 EIADKHLEHIY

-799 KSLNDITECSTE
+799 KSINDVTECSID
-811 YNLQPRLIKESYVNN
+811 YNLQPRLIKECYVNN

-841 TDNDKIRTRLVDNE
+841 TDNDNIRTRLVDNE

-865 DFENMKKMTQN
+865 NFDNMKKMTQT
-876 DEKDLYIKK
+876 DEKDLFIKK

-895 FELIKDDD
+895 FELVKEDD
-903 KSIVENIEKED
+903 KAIIENIEKED
-914 NEIKNVREINKNG
+914 NEVKNIRDINKNG

-937 NLEYKFSA
+937 NLENKLSA

-965 KNSSNKLMP
+965 KNPANKLMP